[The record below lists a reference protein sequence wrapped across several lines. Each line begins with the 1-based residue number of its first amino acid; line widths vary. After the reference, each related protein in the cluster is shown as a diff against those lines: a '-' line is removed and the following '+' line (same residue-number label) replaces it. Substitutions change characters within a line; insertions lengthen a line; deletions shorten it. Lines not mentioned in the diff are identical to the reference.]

1 MYFSTTEETLFLSL
15 FHSLFVKPVIIQFV
29 RVAKKYR
36 VAKTL
41 NPILWTK
48 FLWDRWMDGL

>member
-29 RVAKKYR
+29 RVAKKNTELL
-36 VAKTL
+36 KH
-41 NPILWTK
+41 
-48 FLWDRWMDGL
+48 